1 MNYENV
7 INTAVT
13 RIECGDILFSDS
25 DKMFWSQEGYFFAI
39 SFLYNISILC
49 TTLQLAYGWKK

>member
-25 DKMFWSQEGYFFAI
+25 DKMFWSQEGYFLAI